1 MTLRRVTAVGNQL
14 QRHLL
19 HVGIALDIDHYDF
32 AVKIDFEDGR
42 PPARIEQPA
51 VTTPKSPT

>member
-19 HVGIALDIDHYDF
+19 HVGIALDIDRYDF
-32 AVKIDFEDGR
+32 LVKIDFEDGR
-42 PPARIEQPA
+42 PVASMRPA
-51 VTTPKSPT
+51 